1 MLDTM
6 ITLYHG
12 TERSCGQRII
22 ASKSFHR
29 SLGNEH
35 WLGDGI
41 YFYEEVDYA
50 FRWIYISYSKKYPQC
65 MPKMSN
71 IISKYVVLS
80 ADINVKPGRIFDLT
94 KSSYKRLFDEVLRR
108 SLEKNKYANL
118 EIVDGA
124 VLNFMFRNMKY
135 NTKYDIIKGL
145 FIHEDNDIS
154 IAKTRLAYIPE
165 VQYCVINK
173 GIISN
178 IKDINILEDDI
189 SKFSF
194 AQHYNDKGNGK
205 LIKYKPRKKMYNN

>member
-1 MLDTM
+1 MP
-6 ITLYHG
+6 
-12 TERSCGQRII
+12 
-22 ASKSFHR
+22 
-29 SLGNEH
+29 LG
-35 WLGDGI
+35 G
-41 YFYEEVDYA
+41 
-50 FRWIYISYSKKYPQC
+50 YISYSKKYPQC
-65 MPKMSN
+65 IPKMSN
-71 IISKYVVLS
+71 IINKDVVLS
-80 ADINVKPGRIFDLT
+80 ADINVKPERIFDLT

-178 IKDINILEDDI
+178 IKDINILEDEI
-189 SKFSF
+189 TKFSF